1 MSDLSMHEFQ
11 GSGSEWNA
19 LIADLP
25 GAHLLQT
32 WEWAELKAAFGW
44 HMMPVYWGPRDAIE
58 EQAGLDVVRAQVAA
72 AAMVLKRS
80 ILSRGF
86 VKRLS
91 VMYVPRG
98 PLLRWSDEA
107 VRDQVLDDLEGL
119 ARRQGAVLMK
129 IDPNAVTGRKYPEQD
144 SASADASG
152 RGLRVELERR
162 GWRFSDD
169 QVQFRNTVV
178 LDLSPGESDL
188 LDRMKQK
195 TRYNVRLA
203 ERKGVS
209 VRSGSIA
216 DIPALY
222 RMYAE
227 TSVRD
232 GFVIRS
238 EEYYRKAWSMFLR
251 PYGAHNQ
258 PSAEVLVAE
267 VQEQPVAALF
277 LYYFTRHA
285 YYLYGMSVSAHRDKM
300 PNHLL
305 QWEAIRRARRHGCAL
320 YDLWG
325 APDEFDEADPMWG
338 VYRFKEGLGGEVVR
352 TVGAWDYPASA
363 LWYRAYTR
371 LVPRILGIMRARGRR
386 QVQDVLG
393 GE

>member
-44 HMMPVYWGPRDAIE
+44 HMMPVYWGPRDPIE
-58 EQAGLDVVRAQVAA
+58 ERAAFDVVHAQVAA

-98 PLLRWSDEA
+98 PLLSWSDEA

-129 IDPNAVTGRKYPEQD
+129 IDPNAVTGRKYAEQD

-152 RGLRVELERR
+152 RVLRVELERR
-162 GWRFSDD
+162 GWRFSND

-178 LDLSPGESDL
+178 LDLSLDESDL

-238 EEYYRKAWSMFLR
+238 EEYYRKAWSTFLR
-251 PYGAHNQ
+251 PYEAHDQ

-277 LYYFTRHA
+277 LYYFARHA

-386 QVQDVLG
+386 HVKDVLG